1 MKLNNNT
8 LELMKEISQVVAVS
22 GDERN
27 ISKVLQKYYKK
38 YTEELVFD
46 NLGSVFAVKRS
57 KEENA
62 PRVMICSH
70 MDEIGYIV
78 KEVTKNGLIKV
89 LPLGTV
95 WNQAVLA
102 QRIRLINAVGCEYK
116 GTIVSLVSEE
126 DKSKIID
133 LDKMLVDIGA
143 SSREEVE
150 ALGIRVG
157 DSIVIDGEFEVLAND
172 NRILS
177 KAWDGRFGCVL
188 GIELLEELKGV
199 DLEFD
204 LYIGCT
210 VQEEVG
216 LRGSQ
221 TATNLI
227 KPDLGLVMDCLAAN
241 DVKGNEESVGKLGE
255 GVLINYYDKSMMPNR
270 ALLNHLVSICKENDI
285 KHQYYYS
292 MGDSDAG
299 WIHKLLSG
307 CPTLQ
312 ICICARGVNTSSS
325 IIDVNDYLD
334 AKKSIVEVVK
344 SITSQKIEEFKV
356 ENR

>member
-1 MKLNNNT
+1 MLNEKT
-8 LELMKEISQVVAVS
+8 LELMKEITQVIGVS
-22 GDERN
+22 GNEKN
-27 ISKVLQKYYKK
+27 ISQLLQKYYKK
-38 YTEELVFD
+38 YTDEVVFD

-57 KEENA
+57 KKENA
-62 PRVMICSH
+62 KRVMICSH

-89 LPLGTV
+89 LPLGSASKQTL
-95 WNQAVLA
+95 LA
-102 QRIRLINAVGCEYK
+102 QRIRLINGDGNEYK
-116 GTIVSLVSEE
+116 GSIVSSVSDE
-126 DKSKIID
+126 DKSKVVE
-133 LDKMLVDIGA
+133 LSKMLVDIGA
-143 SSREEVE
+143 SSKEEVE
-150 ALGIRVG
+150 SLGIRVG
-157 DSIVIDGEFEVLAND
+157 DSVVVDGSFEVLAAGK
-172 NRILS
+172 RILS
-177 KAWDGRFGCVL
+177 KGWDGRFGCVM
-188 GIELLEELKGV
+188 GIELLEEIK
-199 DLEFD
+199 DLELDVD

-227 KPDLGLVMDCLAAN
+227 RPDLGIVMDCLAAN
-241 DVKGNEESVGKLGE
+241 DVNGDKDAVGKLGE

-270 ALLNHLVSICKENDI
+270 ALLNHLVSICKEKDI

-312 ICICARGVNTSSS
+312 TCICARNVNTNSAM
-325 IIDVNDYLD
+325 IDANDYLS
-334 AKKSIVEVVK
+334 AKEAIVEVVK
-344 SITSQKIEEFKV
+344 SITIEKIEAFKV